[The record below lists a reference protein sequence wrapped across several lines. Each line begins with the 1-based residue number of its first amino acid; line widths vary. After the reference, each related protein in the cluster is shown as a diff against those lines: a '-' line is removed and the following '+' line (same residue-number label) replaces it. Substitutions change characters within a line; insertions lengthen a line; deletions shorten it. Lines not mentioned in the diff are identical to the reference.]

1 LRYLLLGILILVIIG
16 LIIRSKNP
24 KQ

>member
-1 LRYLLLGILILVIIG
+1 LRYLLLGVLVLVIIG